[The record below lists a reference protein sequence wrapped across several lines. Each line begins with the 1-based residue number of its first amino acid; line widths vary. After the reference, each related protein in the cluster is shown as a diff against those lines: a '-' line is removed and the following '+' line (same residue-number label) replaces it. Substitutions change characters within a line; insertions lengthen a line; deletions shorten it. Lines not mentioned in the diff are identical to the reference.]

1 MEIPLNKKQLTIVTI
16 SLLIIASG
24 YMGCKYYKESQYLKK
39 VEELKTDMLIVS
51 SLSEQVTNEYS
62 DIWQKQI
69 KNNYY
74 GINVDGET
82 KHFYSVE
89 EAVKYKMD
97 KFSEMGILDAIDS
110 LSNSITKI
118 MHNITP
124 PPSKYKDLH
133 STLIKLYADGNE
145 YVSLAKSPVGSLMSF
160 NEKRSELTTSIKRE
174 IDEIDIVMPFQ
185 TNLSQ
190 KILEVKNEISN
201 KQLKKELDK
210 KKSESEIQKK
220 SLQQYTNYKRECEKY
235 LVDNAKK
242 QGVITTASGLQY
254 EIIKKGSGS
263 IPKDNDKVK
272 VHYHGTLI
280 DGTVFDSSVDRKEP
294 IIFQLDQVIKGWT
307 EALKMMPVGSK
318 YKLYVPQQLA
328 YADADRGKMK
338 PYSMLIFEVKLISIE
353 K

>member
-1 MEIPLNKKQLTIVTI
+1 MEISFKKRQLTIAAI
-16 SLLIIASG
+16 SLIVIFSGLIG
-24 YMGCKYYKESQYLKK
+24 YNYYKESQYLKK
-39 VEELKTDMLIVS
+39 VEELKTNIMIVT
-51 SLSEQVTNEYS
+51 SLSEQVTNGYS
-62 DIWQKQI
+62 EIWQKQI
-69 KNNYY
+69 NHNYN

-82 KHFYSVE
+82 KHFYNVE

-97 KFSEMGILDAIDS
+97 KFSELGIFDAIDS

-145 YVSLAKSPVGSLMSF
+145 YISLAKSPIGSLMSF

-185 TNLSQ
+185 TDLSQ

-201 KQLKKELDK
+201 KQLKKKLDNN
-210 KKSESEIQKK
+210 KSESEIQKK
-220 SLQQYTNYKRECEKY
+220 SLEQYTNYKRECEKF

-254 EIIKKGSGS
+254 EIIKKGSGT

-294 IIFQLDQVIKGWT
+294 IIFQVDQVIKGWT

-328 YADADRGKMK
+328 YADAERGKIK